1 MQIIFLN
8 LPHNFL
14 MIPRNKIDEIVDA
27 ARVEDVVAE
36 YVTLKKRGANLTGLC
51 PFHQEKSPSFS
62 VSPSK
67 GIYKCF
73 GCGKAGNSVN
83 FIMEI
88 EQLNYIDSLKHLASK
103 YNIEWPQQEISAEE
117 LVEEKRKSSERESLQ
132 IVNNFTEKYFAD
144 ILLNDD
150 EGKAIGLSYFEERG
164 FRPETIEK
172 FKLGYAKESWDSL
185 ANAATSGGYNIEF
198 FKLGGLVKQNE
209 QGRVYDAYRNRVI
222 FPIHSI
228 SGKPIAFAGRYLIKD
243 PKSPKYVNSPETP
256 LYHKSNELYGLYFA
270 KQTISKSNLVYLVE
284 GYTDVISLHQSGI
297 ENVVASSGTSLTE
310 GQIKLI
316 KRFTDNVCVLYDGDA
331 AGIKASLR
339 GTDMLLEAG
348 LNVKIILFPDGDD
361 PDSYCQKVGPAAFA
375 DFLESEKQDFI
386 LFKASLLAGD
396 AGNDPVKRAELI
408 KDIVSS
414 ISKIPDAFKRSTFI
428 RETARNL
435 SIDEQLLINE
445 TNRLIRGHAKKQA
458 HVDITLPLEINNE
471 QEQFLDSVQ
480 DLQLHD
486 SQEKDLM
493 RVLLSYGDK
502 PYNEDYASV
511 AVFILHEIA
520 NEEIEIVHP
529 IASQIITIVH
539 QQITDDALQL
549 NYFTRHEDPVVTAFV
564 ADIMS
569 RDNEVSPNWEK
580 KHDVYIEPA
589 GYNFKE
595 DVDSALLRL
604 KVKHIE
610 KLMKENIEEIEKLEK
625 EGNTEQIDMH
635 IHVQMHLTQKRH
647 ELTRKIETTISR

>member
-1 MQIIFLN
+1 
-8 LPHNFL
+8 
-14 MIPRNKIDEIVDA
+14 MIPRTKIDEIVDA
-27 ARVEDVVAE
+27 ARVEEVVGE
-36 YVTLKKRGANLTGLC
+36 YVNLKKRGANLTGLC

-88 EQLNYIDSLKHLASK
+88 EQLNYIDALKHLAEK
-103 YNIEWPQQEISAEE
+103 YRIEWPQQEVSPEQLI
-117 LVEEKRKSSERESLQ
+117 EEKRRTSERESLQ
-132 IVNNFTEKYFAD
+132 IVNNFAERYFAEL
-144 ILLNDD
+144 LLNDE
-150 EGKAIGLSYFEERG
+150 EGRTVGLSYFEERG

-172 FKLGYAKESWDSL
+172 FKLGYAKESWDHL
-185 ANAATSGGYNIEF
+185 INAAKEGGYNLDLL
-198 FKLGGLVKQNE
+198 KLAGLIKENE
-209 QGRVYDAYRNRVI
+209 QGRIYDAYRNRVI

-256 LYHKSNELYGLYFA
+256 LYHKSNELYGLFFA
-270 KQTISKSNLVYLVE
+270 KQAISKNSLVYLVE
-284 GYTDVISLHQSGI
+284 GYTDVISLHQAGI

-348 LNVKIILFPDGDD
+348 LNVKIVLFPDGED
-361 PDSYCQKVGPAAFA
+361 PDSYCKRVGPMAFGV
-375 DFLESEKQDFI
+375 FLEESRQDFI
-386 LFKASLLAGD
+386 LFKTNLLLND

-408 KDIVSS
+408 KDIVGT
-414 ISKIPDAFKRSTFI
+414 ISKIPDAFKRSTFL
-428 RETARNL
+428 RET
-435 SIDEQLLINE
+435 SILLKVDEQLLISE
-445 TNRLIRGHAKKQA
+445 ANRLVRSNTQKQSP
-458 HVDITLPLEINNE
+458 VIE
-471 QEQFLDSVQ
+471 QEPMQTLSEQEILIESVQ
-480 DLQLHD
+480 DLHQQD
-486 SQEKDLM
+486 VQEKDLI

-502 PYNEDYASV
+502 PYSEDYASV
-511 AVFILHEIA
+511 ALFILHEIA
-520 NEEIEIVHP
+520 QEDIEVQHP
-529 IASQIITIVH
+529 IVASILTEVHDQIAS
-539 QQITDDALQL
+539 DALNL
-549 NYFTRHEDPVVTAFV
+549 NYFIRHEDPLVTAFV

-569 RDNEVSPNWEK
+569 KDFEVSPNWEK
-580 KHDVYIEPA
+580 KYDVFIDPV

-604 KVKHIE
+604 KIKHVE
-610 KLMKENIEEIEKLEK
+610 KLMKHNQEELEK
-625 EGNTEQIDMH
+625 FELAKDEEQVE
-635 IHVQMHLTQKRH
+635 IHVQVHMHLTQKRY
-647 ELTRKIETTISR
+647 ELTRKIETTITR

>member
-1 MQIIFLN
+1 
-8 LPHNFL
+8 
-14 MIPRNKIDEIVDA
+14 MIPRTKIDEIVDA
-27 ARVEDVVAE
+27 ARVEEVVGE
-36 YVTLKKRGANLTGLC
+36 YVNLKKRGANLTGLC

-88 EQLNYIDSLKHLASK
+88 EQLNYIDALKHLAEK
-103 YNIEWPQQEISAEE
+103 YRIEWPQQEVSPEQLI
-117 LVEEKRKSSERESLQ
+117 EEKRRTSERESLQ
-132 IVNNFTEKYFAD
+132 IVNNFAERYFAEL
-144 ILLNDD
+144 LLNDE
-150 EGKAIGLSYFEERG
+150 EGRTVGLSYFEERG

-172 FKLGYAKESWDSL
+172 FKLGYAKESWDHL
-185 ANAATSGGYNIEF
+185 TNAAKEGGYNLDLL
-198 FKLGGLVKQNE
+198 KLGGLIKENE
-209 QGRVYDAYRNRVI
+209 QGRIYDAYRNRVI

-256 LYHKSNELYGLYFA
+256 LYHKSNELYGLFFA
-270 KQTISKSNLVYLVE
+270 KQAISKNSLVYLVE
-284 GYTDVISLHQSGI
+284 GYTDVISLHQAGI

-348 LNVKIILFPDGDD
+348 LNVKIVLFPDGED
-361 PDSYCQKVGPAAFA
+361 PDSYCKRVGPMAFGV
-375 DFLESEKQDFI
+375 FLEESRQDFI
-386 LFKASLLAGD
+386 LFKTNLLLND

-408 KDIVSS
+408 KDIVGT
-414 ISKIPDAFKRSTFI
+414 ISKIPDAFKRSTFL
-428 RETARNL
+428 RET
-435 SIDEQLLINE
+435 SILLKVDEQLLISE
-445 TNRLIRGHAKKQA
+445 ANRLVRSNTQKQSP
-458 HVDITLPLEINNE
+458 VIE
-471 QEQFLDSVQ
+471 QEPMQTLSEQEMLIESVQ
-480 DLQLHD
+480 DLHQQD
-486 SQEKDLM
+486 VQEKDLI

-502 PYNEDYASV
+502 PYSEDYASV
-511 AVFILHEIA
+511 ALFILHEIA
-520 NEEIEIVHP
+520 QEDIEVQHP
-529 IASQIITIVH
+529 IVASILTEVHDQIAS
-539 QQITDDALQL
+539 DALNL
-549 NYFTRHEDPVVTAFV
+549 NYFLRHEDPLVTAFV

-569 RDNEVSPNWEK
+569 KDFEVSPNWEK
-580 KHDVYIEPA
+580 KYDVFIDPV

-604 KVKHIE
+604 KIKHVE
-610 KLMKENIEEIEKLEK
+610 KLMKHNQEELEK
-625 EGNTEQIDMH
+625 FELAKDEEQVE
-635 IHVQMHLTQKRH
+635 IHVQVHMHLTQKRY
-647 ELTRKIETTISR
+647 ELTRKIETTITR

>member
-1 MQIIFLN
+1 
-8 LPHNFL
+8 
-14 MIPRNKIDEIVDA
+14 MIPRTKIDEIVDA
-27 ARVEDVVAE
+27 ARVEEVVGE

-83 FIMEI
+83 FIMEV
-88 EQLNYIDSLKHLASK
+88 EQLNYIDALKHLAER
-103 YNIEWPQQEISAEE
+103 YNIEWPQQEISPEQ
-117 LVEEKRKSSERESLQ
+117 LLEEKRRSGERESLQ
-132 IVNNFTEKYFAD
+132 IVNNFAERYFAD
-144 ILLNDD
+144 LLLNDD
-150 EGKAIGLSYFEERG
+150 EGRTVGLSYFEERG

-172 FKLGYAKESWDSL
+172 FKLGYAKDSWDHL
-185 ANAATSGGYNIEF
+185 TNAAKAGGYNIDLL
-198 FKLGGLVKQNE
+198 KLGGLVKDND
-209 QGRVYDAYRNRVI
+209 QGKVYDAYRNRVI

-256 LYHKSNELYGLYFA
+256 LYHKSNELYGLFFA
-270 KQTISKSNLVYLVE
+270 KQAIAKNALVYLVE
-284 GYTDVISLHQSGI
+284 GYTDVISLHQAGI

-348 LNVKIILFPDGDD
+348 LNVKIVLFPDGED
-361 PDSYCQKVGPAAFA
+361 PDSYCKKVGPLAFSA
-375 DFLESEKQDFI
+375 FLDEQRQDFI
-386 LFKASLLAGD
+386 LFKASLLLGD

-414 ISKIPDAFKRSTFI
+414 ISKIPDAFKRSTFL
-428 RETARNL
+428 RETAISL
-435 SIDEQLLINE
+435 KIDEQLLINE
-445 TNRLIRGHAKKQA
+445 ANRLVRGNAQRQQKI
-458 HVDITLPLEINNE
+458 VETIPLQTVTE
-471 QEQFLDSVQ
+471 QEMLIESVQ
-480 DLQLHD
+480 DLQQQD
-486 SQEKDLM
+486 VQEKDLI
-493 RVLLSYGDK
+493 RVLLNYGDK
-502 PYNEDYASV
+502 PYSEDFASV
-511 AVFILHEIA
+511 ALFIIHEITT
-520 NEEIEIVHP
+520 EEIELQHP
-529 IASQIITIVH
+529 IAVQILSMVH
-539 QQITDDALQL
+539 VQITEGSINLQ
-549 NYFTRHEDPVVTAFV
+549 YFVRHEDPIITAFV

-569 RDNEVSPNWEK
+569 KDFEVSPNWQK
-580 KHDVYIEPA
+580 KYDVFIDPV

-604 KVKHIE
+604 KIKHVE
-610 KLMKENIEEIEKLEK
+610 KLMKHNQEELEK
-625 EGNTEQIDMH
+625 FEKNGDMEQVDMH
-635 IHVQMHLTQKRH
+635 VHVHMHLTQKRH
-647 ELTRKIETTISR
+647 ELTRKIETTITR